1 MDTSSVSYI
10 QENVFTEGLKSPEYV
25 EILLTSIKSVQE
37 QIQQTLN
44 STNKL
49 KDKQI
54 KIETRLQECNISI
67 R

>member
-10 QENVFTEGLKSPEYV
+10 PENVFTEGLKSPEYV
-25 EILLTSIKSVQE
+25 EILLTSIKNVQE

-54 KIETRLQECNISI
+54 KTETRLQE
-67 R
+67 

>member
-10 QENVFTEGLKSPEYV
+10 PENVFTEGLKSLECV
-25 EILLTSIKSVQE
+25 EILLTSIKNVQE

-54 KIETRLQECNISI
+54 KTETRLQE
-67 R
+67 